1 MNDFKNATTECTEA
15 TMGDDYDTGNIPEE
29 DLMIMRALTLGQV
42 VDLGNGLYSIDPAVA
57 AALLDGQKK
66 RYFNG

>member
-15 TMGDDYDTGNIPEE
+15 TMGDDYDTGNTPEE
-29 DLMIMRALTLGQV
+29 DLMIMRALTMGTAI
-42 VDLGNGLYSIDPAVA
+42 DMGNGLYAIPDDVA

>member
-1 MNDFKNATTECTEA
+1 
-15 TMGDDYDTGNIPEE
+15 MGDDYDTGNTPEE
-29 DLMIMRALTLGQV
+29 DLAMMYALTMGTAI
-42 VDLGNGLYSIDPAVA
+42 DMGNGLYSIDPAVA

>member
-1 MNDFKNATTECTEA
+1 MNDFKNIPTQSTEA
-15 TMGDDYDTGNIPEE
+15 TMGEDCGTGNTPEE
-29 DLMIMRALTLGQV
+29 DLAMMYALTMGTAI
-42 VDLGNGLYSIDPAVA
+42 DLGNGLYAIPDDVA

>member
-15 TMGDDYDTGNIPEE
+15 TMGDDYDTGNTPEE

>member
-1 MNDFKNATTECTEA
+1 MMYAL
-15 TMGDDYDTGNIPEE
+15 TMGTAID
-29 DLMIMRALTLGQV
+29 M
-42 VDLGNGLYSIDPAVA
+42 GNGLYAIPDDVA

>member
-1 MNDFKNATTECTEA
+1 MNDFKNIPTQSTEA
-15 TMGDDYDTGNIPEE
+15 ALHEDCGTGNTPEE
-29 DLMIMRALTLGQV
+29 DLAMMYALTMGTAI
-42 VDLGNGLYSIDPAVA
+42 DMGNGLYAIPDDVA

>member
-15 TMGDDYDTGNIPEE
+15 ALHEDCGTGNTPEE
-29 DLMIMRALTLGQV
+29 DLAMMYALTMGTAI
-42 VDLGNGLYSIDPAVA
+42 DMGNGLYSIDPAVA

>member
-15 TMGDDYDTGNIPEE
+15 TMGDDYDTGNTPEE
-29 DLMIMRALTLGQV
+29 DLMIMRALTMGTAI
-42 VDLGNGLYSIDPAVA
+42 DMGNGLYSIDPAVA